1 MKEDA
6 DTKFYVS
13 KRNLQDESIRASE
26 SVRFVRF
33 RQELAIP
40 MSQEHLLP
48 LEIKQ
53 IGNRKYVM
61 FREDWIEKHG
71 GTLPKMEEDDN

>member
-1 MKEDA
+1 
-6 DTKFYVS
+6 
-13 KRNLQDESIRASE
+13 
-26 SVRFVRF
+26 
-33 RQELAIP
+33 